1 MEELFSIGISLT
13 TLSNMLE
20 INPEIKDMSNEE
32 IKQKIE
38 LLKLINCTEKQ
49 IINIISS
56 NALYL
61 SIAKVDYLK
70 LITYLS
76 KLGFNT
82 LNILFDSNP
91 YILDLS
97 PYEIE
102 QYIYIK
108 QKEGILL
115 EDIIDEL
122 ESNPYLFSEII

>member
-32 IKQKIE
+32 IKEKIE
-38 LLKLINCTEKQ
+38 LLKLINCTDKQ

-61 SIAKVDYLK
+61 SMTKSDYLK
-70 LITYLS
+70 LITHLS

-97 PYEIE
+97 PFEIE
-102 QYIYIK
+102 HYIDTK

>member
-61 SIAKVDYLK
+61 SITKVDYLK

>member
-1 MEELFSIGISLT
+1 
-13 TLSNMLE
+13 MLE

-91 YILDLS
+91 YILDLA